1 MRTKLCYKVRIST
14 NLTETFILVRDA
26 GGHIMH
32 QEPAQIALNTGTHYI
47 CSCGQS
53 KNLPYCDGS
62 HQGTKLKPLV
72 LELESPQTVEIS
84 DLPQSTELQSY

>member
-1 MRTKLCYKVRIST
+1 MSKEAFE
-14 NLTETFILVRDA
+14 LTLDA
-26 GGHIMH
+26 G
-32 QEPAQIALNTGTHYI
+32 TYYI

-62 HQGTKLKPLV
+62 HQGTGLQPIS

-84 DLPQSTELQSY
+84 GLPESQS

>member
-1 MRTKLCYKVRIST
+1 MSKEAFE
-14 NLTETFILVRDA
+14 LTLDA
-26 GGHIMH
+26 G
-32 QEPAQIALNTGTHYI
+32 TYYI

-62 HQGTKLKPLV
+62 HQGTGLQPLS

-84 DLPQSTELQSY
+84 GLPESQS

>member
-1 MRTKLCYKVRIST
+1 MSKP
-14 NLTETFILVRDA
+14 NFE
-26 GGHIMH
+26 
-32 QEPAQIALNTGTHYI
+32 IALDPGTYYL

-62 HQGTKLKPLV
+62 HQGTDLQPLL

-84 DLPQSTELQSY
+84 GLPPSASN